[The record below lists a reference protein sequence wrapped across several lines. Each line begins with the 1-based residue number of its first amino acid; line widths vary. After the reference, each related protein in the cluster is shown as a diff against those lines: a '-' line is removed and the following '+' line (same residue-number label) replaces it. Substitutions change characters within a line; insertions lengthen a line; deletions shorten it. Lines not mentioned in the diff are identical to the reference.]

1 MYSRRLVTLAIC
13 LVLAACGGAP
23 QAPTATTAA
32 SAPPA
37 AAATATPL
45 VPVAVKA
52 AFTNL
57 TGDSLPI
64 WTAMD
69 AGIFKKNGLD
79 VDLQSIDGGARGMAA
94 LLANGVEII
103 SVGGAECLS
112 ATAAG
117 AKITVTAVLTP
128 VFPYHLMAAPEIKTV
143 QDLKG
148 KKIGISSPGGS
159 ADIATR
165 RALKA
170 VGLDPDKD
178 GITFI
183 AMGSHAQ
190 RTAALFA
197 GSIQA
202 AVDDPPNTAELIERG
217 FHSVYDLAG
226 QKLATAQTGIVVQ
239 SSFLTTKRE
248 AMQRY
253 IDSLV
258 EAVAYMKK
266 NKAQTVTIMKK
277 YFNAPATAKG
287 FEEAVDFYGTEALA
301 ALPYPKPELFAAAQE
316 TLGAS
321 NDAVKKIDVKTI
333 VDDSFVKSAA
343 DRGLDKK

>member
-1 MYSRRLVTLAIC
+1 MGGRLPVGEERMYSRRVVTLAIC

-57 TGDSLPI
+57 TGDRPP
-64 WTAMD
+64 T
-69 AGIFKKNGLD
+69 
-79 VDLQSIDGGARGMAA
+79 
-94 LLANGVEII
+94 
-103 SVGGAECLS
+103 
-112 ATAAG
+112 
-117 AKITVTAVLTP
+117 TAVR
-128 VFPYHLMAAPEIKTV
+128 V
-143 QDLKG
+143 
-148 KKIGISSPGGS
+148 
-159 ADIATR
+159 
-165 RALKA
+165 
-170 VGLDPDKD
+170 
-178 GITFI
+178 
-183 AMGSHAQ
+183 
-190 RTAALFA
+190 
-197 GSIQA
+197 
-202 AVDDPPNTAELIERG
+202 ERG
-217 FHSVYDLAG
+217 VHTVYDLAA
-226 QKLATAQTGIVVQ
+226 QELATAQTGIVVQ
-239 SSFLTTKRE
+239 SSFLTTERE

-253 IDSLV
+253 VDSLV
-258 EAVAYMKK
+258 EAVSFMKK

-287 FEEAVDFYGTEALA
+287 FEEAIDFYGTEALA

-343 DRGLDKK
+343 DRGLDKKSRRGASGYASGRRGLRL

>member
-1 MYSRRLVTLAIC
+1 MHSRRLATLAIC
-13 LVLAACGGAP
+13 LVLAACGGS
-23 QAPTATTAA
+23 T
-32 SAPPA
+32 
-37 AAATATPL
+37 
-45 VPVAVKA
+45 
-52 AFTNL
+52 
-57 TGDSLPI
+57 
-64 WTAMD
+64 
-69 AGIFKKNGLD
+69 
-79 VDLQSIDGGARGMAA
+79 
-94 LLANGVEII
+94 
-103 SVGGAECLS
+103 
-112 ATAAG
+112 
-117 AKITVTAVLTP
+117 
-128 VFPYHLMAAPEIKTV
+128 AAPEIKSV

-170 VGLDPDKD
+170 VGLDPDRD

-258 EAVAYMKK
+258 EA
-266 NKAQTVTIMKK
+266 
-277 YFNAPATAKG
+277 G
-287 FEEAVDFYGTEALA
+287 
-301 ALPYPKPELFAAAQE
+301 
-316 TLGAS
+316 
-321 NDAVKKIDVKTI
+321 
-333 VDDSFVKSAA
+333 
-343 DRGLDKK
+343 

>member
-1 MYSRRLVTLAIC
+1 MSSRTRHGRAIARREGRMHSRRLVTLAIC
-13 LVLAACGGAP
+13 LVLAACGGSAP
-23 QAPTATTAA
+23 APAATPAA
-32 SAPPA
+32 SAPP

-45 VPVAVKA
+45 VPIAVKA

-128 VFPYHLMAAPEIKTV
+128 VFPYHLMAAPEIKSV

-159 ADIATR
+159 AAHATR
-165 RALKA
+165 KALQV
-170 VGLDPDKD
+170 VGLDPDRH

-183 AMGSHAQ
+183 AIGPHARRTAEQ
-190 RTAALFA
+190 SARPLRTAA
-197 GSIQA
+197 G
-202 AVDDPPNTAELIERG
+202 
-217 FHSVYDLAG
+217 
-226 QKLATAQTGIVVQ
+226 
-239 SSFLTTKRE
+239 
-248 AMQRY
+248 
-253 IDSLV
+253 
-258 EAVAYMKK
+258 
-266 NKAQTVTIMKK
+266 
-277 YFNAPATAKG
+277 
-287 FEEAVDFYGTEALA
+287 
-301 ALPYPKPELFAAAQE
+301 
-316 TLGAS
+316 
-321 NDAVKKIDVKTI
+321 
-333 VDDSFVKSAA
+333 
-343 DRGLDKK
+343 

>member
-1 MYSRRLVTLAIC
+1 MHSRRLATLAIC
-13 LVLAACGGAP
+13 LVLAACGGSTAAP
-23 QAPTATTAA
+23 AATTAA

-37 AAATATPL
+37 AATATPL
-45 VPVAVKA
+45 VPIAVKA

-266 NKAQTVTIMKK
+266 NKPQTVTIMKK

-287 FEEAVDFYGTEALA
+287 FEEAVDFYGSEALA

-316 TLGAS
+316 TLGAT
-321 NDAVKKIDVKTI
+321 NETVKKIDVKTI
-333 VDDSFVKSAA
+333 VDESFVKSAA

>member
-13 LVLAACGGAP
+13 LVLAACGGSTPAP
-23 QAPTATTAA
+23 AATTAA

-37 AAATATPL
+37 AATVTPL
-45 VPVAVKA
+45 VPIAVKA
-52 AFTNL
+52 AYTNL

-69 AGIFKKNGLD
+69 AGIFKENGLD
-79 VDLQSIDGGARGMAA
+79 VDLQSIEGGSRGMAA
-94 LLANGVEII
+94 LLAGSIDIV
-103 SVGGAECLS
+103 SLGGAECLS

-117 AKITVTAVLTP
+117 AKITVTAILTP
-128 VFPYHLMAAPEIKTV
+128 VFPYHLMAAPEIKTAA
-143 QDLKG
+143 DLKG

-165 RALKA
+165 KALKA
-170 VGLDPDKD
+170 LGLDPEKD
-178 GITFI
+178 VTLI
-183 AMGSHAQ
+183 ALGSHAQ

-202 AVDDPPNTAELIERG
+202 AVDDPPNTAELIDRG

-226 QKLATAQTGIVVQ
+226 QKLATAQTGVVAQ
-239 SSFLTTKRE
+239 TSFVSSKRE
-248 AMQRY
+248 AMQRW

-266 NKAQTVTIMKK
+266 NKAQ
-277 YFNAPATAKG
+277 
-287 FEEAVDFYGTEALA
+287 
-301 ALPYPKPELFAAAQE
+301 
-316 TLGAS
+316 
-321 NDAVKKIDVKTI
+321 
-333 VDDSFVKSAA
+333 
-343 DRGLDKK
+343 